1 LTYEIG
7 VRPRGRPKT
16 TWKDVDDN
24 NLVSALCAASDALSR
39 KKWRKLIRG
48 KQSKS

>member
-1 LTYEIG
+1 MTYEIG

-24 NLVSALCAASDALSR
+24 NLVSALCASDALSR
-39 KKWRKLIRG
+39 KKMEETDKR
-48 KQSKS
+48 